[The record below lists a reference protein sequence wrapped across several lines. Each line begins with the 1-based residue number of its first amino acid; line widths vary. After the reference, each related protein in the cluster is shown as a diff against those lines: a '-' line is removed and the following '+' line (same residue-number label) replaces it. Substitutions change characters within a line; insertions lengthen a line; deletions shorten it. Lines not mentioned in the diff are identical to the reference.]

1 MIASG
6 LLFMGSNEEQI
17 ALLVTAGVDH
27 VSYVLV
33 LFSIA
38 FLVYFCTFSLSPP
51 LFAHSNVSRF
61 VPNMALFQQ
70 RPQRR
75 RRPAA
80 IPTNAKR
87 RSICVSHVR

>member
-17 ALLVTAGVDH
+17 ALLMTAEVDH

-38 FLVYFCTFSLSPP
+38 FLVYFCTFSP
-51 LFAHSNVSRF
+51 
-61 VPNMALFQQ
+61 
-70 RPQRR
+70 
-75 RRPAA
+75 
-80 IPTNAKR
+80 
-87 RSICVSHVR
+87 SICIF